1 MKVLTVCLGL
11 CLVFVFV
18 WERADMI
25 RIGYHVERLKQDKVM
40 LERQRDELR
49 VKASALSAPERIAKV
64 AAEKLGMSPPQQ
76 GQIVI
81 VQSQP
86 SSEQPPVEVVSVD
99 VRIARNFLPSE
110 R

>member
-1 MKVLTVCLGL
+1 MKIFAVCLGL

-25 RIGYHVERLKQDKVM
+25 RIGYHVEQLKHEKIM

-64 AAEKLGMSPPQQ
+64 AADKLGMTPPQQ

-81 VQSQP
+81 VHSRP
-86 SSEQPPVEVVSVD
+86 SSEQRPVEVASVE
-99 VRIARNFLPSE
+99 VRIARNFPSSE

>member
-1 MKVLTVCLGL
+1 MKILAVCLGL
-11 CLVFVFV
+11 SLVFVFV
-18 WERADMI
+18 WERADMV
-25 RIGYHVERLKQDKVM
+25 RIGYHVERLKHDKLM

-81 VQSQP
+81 VQARP
-86 SSEQPPVEVVSVD
+86 SSEQRPVEVASVE

>member
-1 MKVLTVCLGL
+1 MKILTVCLGL

-25 RIGYHVERLKQDKVM
+25 RIGYHVERLKHDKIM

-64 AAEKLGMSPPQQ
+64 ATEKLGMGPPQQ

-81 VQSQP
+81 VQSRP
-86 SSEQPPVEVVSVD
+86 SGEQSPVKVASVE

>member
-1 MKVLTVCLGL
+1 MKILTVCLGL

-25 RIGYHVERLKQDKVM
+25 RIGYHVERLKHDKVM

-49 VKASALSAPERIAKV
+49 VKASALSAPERIAKI
-64 AAEKLGMSPPQQ
+64 AAEKLGMSSPQQ

-81 VQSQP
+81 VQSRP
-86 SSEQPPVEVVSVD
+86 SSEQPPVEVASVE
-99 VRIARNFLPSE
+99 VRIARNFLPNE